1 MDNSMRAENA
11 YSGTMTGQNLMT
23 AFDEEARA
31 YTKYKIYGL
40 EAGDEGLP
48 VIRRLFD
55 QNAENEREHAEVWL
69 RYLGE
74 VGNTE
79 QNLRNAAEGETS
91 DRDNMYPEMARVAQ
105 DEGFDELAEKF
116 RLTATVENRHRQEF
130 EEALEGLVTGDYY
143 RGDANTLWQCLNCG
157 LEVRGNMPPER
168 CPLCSYPRDYFM
180 RACFEMNT
188 DD

>member
-1 MDNSMRAENA
+1 MDNSMRAENS
-11 YSGTMTGQNLMT
+11 YNGTKTGQNLMT

-69 RYLGE
+69 RYLGQ
-74 VGNTE
+74 VGSTE
-79 QNLRNAAEGETS
+79 QNLRLASEGEAS
-91 DRDNMYPEMARVAQ
+91 DRDNMYPEMARVAK

-116 RLTATVENRHRQEF
+116 ALTADVEARHREEF
-130 EEALEGLVTGDYY
+130 ENALEGLATGKYY
-143 RGDANTLWQCLNCG
+143 RGNANTVWQCLNCG
-157 LEVRGNMPPER
+157 LETRGNMPPER
-168 CPLCSYPRDYFM
+168 CPLCSYPRDYFI
-180 RACFEMNT
+180 RIDCEYEN

>member
-1 MDNSMRAENA
+1 MDNSMRAV
-11 YSGTMTGQNLMT
+11 STFDGTRTQQNLMD
-23 AFDEEARA
+23 AFNGEARA

-55 QNAENEREHAEVWL
+55 QTAENEREHAEVWL

-74 VGNTE
+74 VGNTQ
-79 QNLRNAAEGETS
+79 QNLMEAIEQEASEDENT
-91 DRDNMYPEMARVAQ
+91 YPQMARVAQ

-116 RLTATVENRHRQEF
+116 RLTASVENRHKKEF
-130 EEALEGLVTGDYY
+130 EETLNGLMTGDYY
-143 RGDANTLWQCLNCG
+143 KGNANTMWQCLNCG

-180 RACFEMNT
+180 RIGFEMNQE
-188 DD
+188 